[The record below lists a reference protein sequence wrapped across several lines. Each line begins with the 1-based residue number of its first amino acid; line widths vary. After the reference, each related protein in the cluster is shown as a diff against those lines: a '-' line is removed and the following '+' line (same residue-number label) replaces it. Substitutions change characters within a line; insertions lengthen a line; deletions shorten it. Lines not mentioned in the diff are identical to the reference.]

1 MLRIKNEGWF
11 LLRESSI
18 RSEHITKNPKNP
30 TTTIFKLP
38 TSKVY
43 RAWRFP
49 GFEIFKFAQA
59 NGLAVVTF
67 DPDFVDLNAMYGT
80 PPKIVYLNTGNLT
93 TRNVSE
99 LLTDNILK
107 IHHYL
112 NSESDHI
119 LELIK
124 AP

>member
-1 MLRIKNEGWF
+1 MNLLFDQNISPRILK
-11 LLRESSI
+11 I
-18 RSEHITKNPKNP
+18 
-30 TTTIFKLP
+30 LP
-38 TSKVY
+38 QQFSNCQQV
-43 RAWRFP
+43 RFIGLEDSP
-49 GFEIFKFAQA
+49 DFEIFKFARA
-59 NGLAVVTF
+59 NGFAVVTF
-67 DPDFVDLNAMYGT
+67 DSDFVDLNAMYGT